1 MSHNIG
7 TSLPTIITAVCCFRC
22 AVSTTTCT
30 PLSAVRNLSIYTVCH
45 VRLKCGVRIVAVFK
59 SKTYRFNQKLFDQ
72 NIFAR
77 TAHLISTATALT
89 DSETIESSTTFTWI
103 FPYSCTRSKEK
114 IKAKMG
120 KWESPFHQFP
130 IDLCRKLTWNWDSHF
145 HIFSTSSLHFIS
157 HLTYIPQIRVYCPD

>member
-89 DSETIESSTTFTWI
+89 DSETIESSTTLHEFFHTAVQ
-103 FPYSCTRSKEK
+103 E
-114 IKAKMG
+114 AKKKLKQ
-120 KWESPFHQFP
+120 KWENVKMRIPISPISHRFMQEVDMELGFT
-130 IDLCRKLTWNWDSHF
+130 LSHF
-145 HIFSTSSLHFIS
+145 LHF
-157 HLTYIPQIRVYCPD
+157 LTTFHITFNIHTTD